1 MISPRDLATLLADQ
15 LRETGSDLS
24 ETPFH
29 DLVIDSRKVEP
40 GDLFVALRGEQTDGH
55 TYIADAIARG
65 ASGLLVRTA
74 PSELPAGMATFV
86 VNDPLSALQAA
97 AKQWRQ
103 SLDVNIVGI
112 TGSVGKTTTREAIAQ
127 VLTRKYQTLESPR
140 NFNSNIGLPL
150 ALLGLGT
157 EHRWGVMEM
166 GPYDLAEMQ
175 LLCDVGAP
183 NIGVVTNVGPTHLER
198 FGSLDAIE
206 EAKGTLPASL
216 PADGIAVLNGD
227 DPRTRRMAARTNAR
241 VIFYGQGRDVNVRA
255 SDLESHGLDGIVFT
269 LHVDDVATPIQT
281 PLVGAHHVMT
291 ALAAAA
297 VASGV
302 GYRPSE
308 IAAALADLH
317 AGVRLRTRRAYSGA
331 LILDDT
337 YNAAPLSMKAALDL
351 LAEMPGRRI
360 AVLGD
365 MLELGDQE
373 EAGHR
378 EVGAYSVERCDRLMA
393 IGLRA
398 RAIADGAW
406 DAGHKEIQWF
416 ETKDNATAILRNDVG
431 ADDVVL
437 VKASHGLALETVVA
451 ALVDPH
457 PGGGRRVE
465 PVSGGTA

>member
-1 MISPRDLATLLADQ
+1 MISPHDLATLLADQ
-15 LRETGSDLS
+15 LHGTGSDLS

-55 TYIADAIARG
+55 TYIPDAIARG
-65 ASGLLVRTA
+65 ARSLLVRTA
-74 PSELPAGMATFV
+74 LPNLPTGVTAFV
-86 VNDPLSALQAA
+86 VDDPLSALQAA

-103 SLDVNIVGI
+103 SLDVHIVGI
-112 TGSVGKTTTREAIAQ
+112 TGSVGKTTTREVIAQ
-127 VLTRKYQTLESPR
+127 VLARKYQTLESPR
-140 NFNSNIGLPL
+140 NFNSNVGLPL
-150 ALLGLGT
+150 TLLGLGP
-157 EHRWGVMEM
+157 EHRWCVMEM

-183 NIGVVTNVGPTHLER
+183 DIGVVTNVGPTHLER
-198 FGSLDAIE
+198 FGSLEAIE
-206 EAKGTLPASL
+206 EAKGTLPAAL
-216 PADGIAVLNGD
+216 PADGVAVLNGD
-227 DPRTRRMAARTNAR
+227 EPRIRHMAARTEAQ
-241 VIFYGQGRDVNVRA
+241 VLYYGQGREVNVRA

-269 LHVDDVATPIQT
+269 LHMDGVATPVQT
-281 PLVGAHHVMT
+281 ALVGAHHIMT

-297 VASGV
+297 VASAV

-337 YNAAPLSMKAALDL
+337 YNAAPLSMRAALDL

-378 EVGAYSVERCDRLMA
+378 EVGAYSVDRCDRLLA
-393 IGLRA
+393 IGPRA
-398 RAIADGAW
+398 RTIADGAW

-416 ETKDNATAILRNDVG
+416 ETKENATAVLRNEVG

-437 VKASHGLALETVVA
+437 VKASHGLALETVVE
-451 ALVDPH
+451 ALVDPQ
-457 PGGGRRVE
+457 PDGGRRAE